1 MRKMKDMRGSHVS
14 AVRTAIFRKFGL
26 QLASSR
32 RKNSRDIMDW
42 KQSKEVKDSH
52 NKLFTEDTAIEEI
65 TNSAF
70 PSLSNADDEKFNDMY
85 IYTASVCDIILNPNC
100 PTLEISKPEMEMR
113 LEKFRVSIDFIL
125 LFKKNE
131 FILLF
136 KKIEFILLFKK
147 IEFILLFKKLNLLIK
162 IKIRKHLMKKVKL
175 ILAIQRL
182 KKCLTFLAKINL
194 PMIMKMKRDQPKTN
208 RYITI
213 QILILNRM
221 IACLI
226 SGNYFDLFYF

>member
-42 KQSKEVKDSH
+42 KQPKEVKDSH

-100 PTLEISKPEMEMR
+100 PTLEISKPEMELR
-113 LEKFRVSIDFIL
+113 LEKFRVSID
-125 LFKKNE
+125 
-131 FILLF
+131 
-136 KKIEFILLFKK
+136 FILLFKK

-194 PMIMKMKRDQPKTN
+194 PMIIKMKRDQPKTN

>member
-100 PTLEISKPEMEMR
+100 PTLEISKPEMELR
-113 LEKFRVSIDFIL
+113 LKKFRVSID
-125 LFKKNE
+125 

>member
-1 MRKMKDMRGSHVS
+1 
-14 AVRTAIFRKFGL
+14 
-26 QLASSR
+26 
-32 RKNSRDIMDW
+32 
-42 KQSKEVKDSH
+42 
-52 NKLFTEDTAIEEI
+52 
-65 TNSAF
+65 
-70 PSLSNADDEKFNDMY
+70 MY

-100 PTLEISKPEMEMR
+100 PTLEISKTEMELR
-113 LEKFRVSIDFIL
+113 LEKFRVS
-125 LFKKNE
+125 
-131 FILLF
+131 
-136 KKIEFILLFKK
+136 

-182 KKCLTFLAKINL
+182 KKCLTKINL

-208 RYITI
+208 RYLTI

-226 SGNYFDLFYF
+226 YSGNYFDLFYF

>member
-65 TNSAF
+65 TTSAI
-70 PSLSNADDEKFNDMY
+70 PSLSNANNEKFNDMY
-85 IYTASVCDIILNPNC
+85 IYNASVCNIILNPNY
-100 PTLEISKPEMEMR
+100 PTLEISKPEMELR
-113 LEKFRVSIDFIL
+113 LEKFRVSID
-125 LFKKNE
+125 
-131 FILLF
+131 
-136 KKIEFILLFKK
+136 FILLFKK

>member
-52 NKLFTEDTAIEEI
+52 NKLFTKDTAIEEI

-113 LEKFRVSIDFIL
+113 LEKFRVSID
-125 LFKKNE
+125 
-131 FILLF
+131 
-136 KKIEFILLFKK
+136 FILLFKK

>member
-100 PTLEISKPEMEMR
+100 PTLEISKPEMESR
-113 LEKFRVSIDFIL
+113 LEKFRVSID
-125 LFKKNE
+125 
-131 FILLF
+131 
-136 KKIEFILLFKK
+136 FILLFKK

>member
-100 PTLEISKPEMEMR
+100 PTLEISKPEMELR

-125 LFKKNE
+125 LFKK
-131 FILLF
+131 
-136 KKIEFILLFKK
+136 IEFILLFKK
-147 IEFILLFKKLNLLIK
+147 FEFILLFKKLNLLIK

>member
-70 PSLSNADDEKFNDMY
+70 PSLSNADDEKFNDIY

-100 PTLEISKPEMEMR
+100 PTLKVSKTAMELR
-113 LEKFRVSIDFIL
+113 LKKFRVSI
-125 LFKKNE
+125 K
-131 FILLF
+131 
-136 KKIEFILLFKK
+136 
-147 IEFILLFKKLNLLIK
+147 FILLFKKLNLLNK
-162 IKIRKHLMKKVKL
+162 IKIRTHLMKKV
-175 ILAIQRL
+175 
-182 KKCLTFLAKINL
+182 
-194 PMIMKMKRDQPKTN
+194 
-208 RYITI
+208 
-213 QILILNRM
+213 
-221 IACLI
+221 
-226 SGNYFDLFYF
+226 

>member
-1 MRKMKDMRGSHVS
+1 MKDMRGSHVS

-125 LFKKNE
+125 LFKK
-131 FILLF
+131 
-136 KKIEFILLFKK
+136 IEFILLFKK

>member
-100 PTLEISKPEMEMR
+100 PTLEISKPEMELR
-113 LEKFRVSIDFIL
+113 LEKFRVSID
-125 LFKKNE
+125 
-131 FILLF
+131 
-136 KKIEFILLFKK
+136 FILLFKK

-194 PMIMKMKRDQPKTN
+194 PMIMKMKRDQLKTN

>member
-1 MRKMKDMRGSHVS
+1 MNRLCKYKL
-14 AVRTAIFRKFGL
+14 KFL
-26 QLASSR
+26 LFFFSSR
-32 RKNSRDIMDW
+32 RRHTRFDCDW
-42 KQSKEVKDSH
+42 SSD
-52 NKLFTEDTAIEEI
+52 
-65 TNSAF
+65 
-70 PSLSNADDEKFNDMY
+70 
-85 IYTASVCDIILNPNC
+85 VCSSD
-100 PTLEISKPEMEMR
+100 
-113 LEKFRVSIDFIL
+113 
-125 LFKKNE
+125 
-131 FILLF
+131 
-136 KKIEFILLFKK
+136 
-147 IEFILLFKKLNLLIK
+147 LFKKLNLLIK

>member
-32 RKNSRDIMDW
+32 RKNSRDILDW

-52 NKLFTEDTAIEEI
+52 NKLFTEITAIEEI

-70 PSLSNADDEKFNDMY
+70 PSLSNADDEKYNDMY

-100 PTLEISKPEMEMR
+100 PTLEISKPEMELR
-113 LEKFRVSIDFIL
+113 LEKFRVS
-125 LFKKNE
+125 
-131 FILLF
+131 
-136 KKIEFILLFKK
+136 

-182 KKCLTFLAKINL
+182 KKCLTFLAKINM
-194 PMIMKMKRDQPKTN
+194 PMTMKMKRDQPKTN
-208 RYITI
+208 RYLTN
-213 QILILNRM
+213 QILILNFM

-226 SGNYFDLFYF
+226 YSGNYFDLFYSLFILIS

>member
-14 AVRTAIFRKFGL
+14 AVRNAILRKFGL
-26 QLASSR
+26 QLTSNQC
-32 RKNSRDIMDW
+32 KNSREILDW
-42 KQSKEVKDSH
+42 KQSKEVKDSY
-52 NKLFTEDTAIEEI
+52 NKLFTEDIVIEEI

-70 PSLSNADDEKFNDMY
+70 PSLSNADDDKFNDMY

-100 PTLEISKPEMEMR
+100 PTLEISKPEMELR
-113 LEKFRVSIDFIL
+113 LEKFRVS
-125 LFKKNE
+125 
-131 FILLF
+131 
-136 KKIEFILLFKK
+136 

-194 PMIMKMKRDQPKTN
+194 LMIMKMKKDQPKTN
-208 RYITI
+208 RYLTI
-213 QILILNRM
+213 QILILNCM

-226 SGNYFDLFYF
+226 YSGNYFDLFYF

>member
-100 PTLEISKPEMEMR
+100 PTLEISKPEMELR
-113 LEKFRVSIDFIL
+113 LEKFRVSID
-125 LFKKNE
+125 
-131 FILLF
+131 
-136 KKIEFILLFKK
+136 FILLFKK

-208 RYITI
+208 HYITI

>member
-100 PTLEISKPEMEMR
+100 PTLEISKPEMELR
-113 LEKFRVSIDFIL
+113 LEKFRVSID
-125 LFKKNE
+125 
-131 FILLF
+131 
-136 KKIEFILLFKK
+136 FILLFKK

-175 ILAIQRL
+175 ILAIQCL

-208 RYITI
+208 RYIMI

>member
-14 AVRTAIFRKFGL
+14 AVRNAIFRKFGL

-70 PSLSNADDEKFNDMY
+70 PSLANADD
-85 IYTASVCDIILNPNC
+85 IYTASVCDIIFNPNC
-100 PTLEISKPEMEMR
+100 PTLEISKTEMELR
-113 LEKFRVSIDFIL
+113 LEKFRVS
-125 LFKKNE
+125 
-131 FILLF
+131 
-136 KKIEFILLFKK
+136 

-182 KKCLTFLAKINL
+182 KKCLTKINL

-208 RYITI
+208 RYLTI

-226 SGNYFDLFYF
+226 YSGNYFDLFYF

>member
-70 PSLSNADDEKFNDMY
+70 PSLSNADDEKFTDMY

-100 PTLEISKPEMEMR
+100 PTLEISKPEMELR
-113 LEKFRVSIDFIL
+113 LEKFRVSID
-125 LFKKNE
+125 
-131 FILLF
+131 
-136 KKIEFILLFKK
+136 FILLFKK

>member
-32 RKNSRDIMDW
+32 RKNSRDILDW

-70 PSLSNADDEKFNDMY
+70 PSLSNADDDKFNDMY

-100 PTLEISKPEMEMR
+100 PTLEISKPEMELR
-113 LEKFRVSIDFIL
+113 LEKFRVS
-125 LFKKNE
+125 
-131 FILLF
+131 
-136 KKIEFILLFKK
+136 

-208 RYITI
+208 RYLTI
-213 QILILNRM
+213 QILILNCM

-226 SGNYFDLFYF
+226 YSGNYFDLFYF

>member
-100 PTLEISKPEMEMR
+100 PTLEISKPEMELR
-113 LEKFRVSIDFIL
+113 LEKFRVSID
-125 LFKKNE
+125 
-131 FILLF
+131 
-136 KKIEFILLFKK
+136 FILLFKK

-213 QILILNRM
+213 QILILNCM